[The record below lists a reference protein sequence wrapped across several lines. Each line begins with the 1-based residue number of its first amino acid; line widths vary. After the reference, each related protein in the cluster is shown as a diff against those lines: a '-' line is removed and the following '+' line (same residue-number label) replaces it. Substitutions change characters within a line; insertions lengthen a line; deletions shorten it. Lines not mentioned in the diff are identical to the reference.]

1 MSRLSF
7 EDLETRKFA
16 PACLAAMRPAVDAA
30 PLRAGD
36 RDELCIGAVLLTHSL
51 DQALQVISAS
61 ALRAH
66 AMRQLEAGEQAIG
79 TPTRWRAC
87 GRAWCESNVN
97 EGAVSGF

>member
-7 EDLETRKFA
+7 ADLETRKFA

-61 ALRAH
+61 APRARD
-66 AMRQLEAGEQAIG
+66 APARSRRTGDWDPDAVESMRTGLVRVE
-79 TPTRWRAC
+79 R
-87 GRAWCESNVN
+87 
-97 EGAVSGF
+97 